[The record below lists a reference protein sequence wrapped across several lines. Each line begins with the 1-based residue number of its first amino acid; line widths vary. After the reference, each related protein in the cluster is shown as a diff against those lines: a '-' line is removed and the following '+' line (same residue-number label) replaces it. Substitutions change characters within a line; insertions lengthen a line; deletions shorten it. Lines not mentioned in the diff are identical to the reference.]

1 MRDEFNGATSL
12 QAASQK
18 KNDELDGATSL
29 QKKNDDKEQM
39 AEFSSSIQDVM
50 DAPRGESLPNFSSE
64 GGAEMYTVK
73 AAKPSWAKQYPLG
86 MNYKQMEALIAGVAG
101 VIGTSEAVQNR
112 VAQMLPQFYS
122 EATGKISVTGMA
134 VLVIIVAVIF
144 YFGKQMIM
152 NR

>member
-1 MRDEFNGATSL
+1 MRDELNGATSL

-122 EATGKISVTGMA
+122 EATGKISV
-134 VLVIIVAVIF
+134 IF